1 MSDFDV
7 IIRGGDVIDGTGSA
21 ARRADVGIVGDRI
34 VAVEPD
40 LVGSATRVID
50 ATGRIVTP
58 GFVDIH
64 THLDAQLAWDPIGT
78 SSCWHG
84 VTSVVM
90 GNCGV
95 TFAPCKPEDRTTL
108 AEMMESVEDIP
119 RAAILGGLAWDWVTY
134 GEYLDSM
141 ARLPKG
147 VNVGGMVGHC
157 ALRQYAMGER
167 GIEKDPPTADDIALM
182 CDLLD
187 EAMAA
192 GALGFSTSRTFL
204 HRVPDG
210 RPVPGTFAKP
220 DELYAF
226 ADVLGRHG
234 RGVFEAAARFG
245 EGEGDDPALPRT
257 RAEVQWMGEVSRRSG
272 RPISFGLVQHNSR
285 PTLYRS
291 VIEFSKEEN
300 LTGAVLRPQTTARSV
315 GILFHLDV
323 RTPFERSPSWQEL
336 RAEPMVRKLVA
347 IRDAEFRARLI
358 ADVDLHGTGL
368 DLEEVFV
375 VNQRAS
381 DRRQRARY
389 DLDPDTSLAA
399 EGRRRGISPAAAYI
413 ELLLESEGSVVLLYP
428 GLNQRLDAVEEM
440 LDDPLVSL
448 GLADAGAHVGQIL
461 DASQPTFFLTYW
473 VRERQRWSLAE
484 AIRRLTSDTADL
496 FGIADRGRLQPGAFA
511 DVNVIDFDHLHLPPP
526 TYEHDF
532 PDGAGRF
539 VQGATGY
546 DYTLVNGEVFMDH
559 GEHTGAFAG
568 AMLRPN

>member
-7 IIRGGDVIDGTGSA
+7 IIRGGDVIDGTGA
-21 ARRADVGIVGDRI
+21 PARRADVGIIGDR
-34 VAVEPD
+34 VAAIEPD
-40 LVGSATRVID
+40 LAGTAMRTID
-50 ATGRIVTP
+50 AAGRVVTP

-64 THLDAQLAWDPIGT
+64 THLDAQLAWDPIGS

-95 TFAPCKPEDRTTL
+95 TFAPCKSEDRNTL

-134 GEYLDSM
+134 GEYLDSI

-147 VNVGGMVGHC
+147 INVGGMVGHC

-167 GIEKDPPTADDIALM
+167 GIDKDPPTADDLALM
-182 CDLLD
+182 CELLD
-187 EAMAA
+187 EAMRS

-210 RPVPGTFAKP
+210 RPVPGTYAQP

-234 RGVFEAAARFG
+234 RGVFEAACRFG
-245 EGEGDDPALPRT
+245 EGESDDPAMPRT
-257 RAEVQWMGEVSRRSG
+257 RAEVAWMGEVSRRSG
-272 RPISFGLVQHNSR
+272 RPVSFGLVQHDNR
-285 PTLYRS
+285 PTLYAR

-300 LTGAVLRPQTTARSV
+300 TTGALLRPQTTARSV
-315 GILFHLDV
+315 GLLFHLDV

-336 RAEPMVRKLVA
+336 RAMPMGKKLIA
-347 IRDAEFRARLI
+347 IRDSDFRSRLI
-358 ADVDLHGTGL
+358 SDVDEHGTGL
-368 DLEEVFV
+368 DLNQVFI
-375 VNQRAS
+375 VNQRSS

-389 DLDPDTSLAA
+389 DLDPETTIIA
-399 EGRRRGISPAAAYI
+399 EADRRGISAAAAYI
-413 ELLLESEGSVVLLYP
+413 ELILESNGDVVLLYP
-428 GLNQRLDAVEEM
+428 GLNQRLDAVEAM
-440 LDDPLVSL
+440 LDDPLVTL

-461 DASQPTFFLTYW
+461 DASQPTFLLTYW
-473 VRERQRWSLAE
+473 VRERQRWSLPE

-496 FGIADRGRLQPGAFA
+496 FGIVDRGRLRPGSFA

-539 VQGATGY
+539 VQGASGY
-546 DYTLVNGEVFMDH
+546 DYTLVNGQVFMDH
-559 GEHTGAFAG
+559 GEHSGVLAG
-568 AMLRPN
+568 EMLRPA